1 MKHPARSTIRRYG
14 RVAALLVVLP
24 CLMGAEIYRWVD
36 ENGVVNYT
44 QQRPSNV
51 DVDVDVE
58 QITTRTGARRLSSEI
73 PATPAPPAASIGEN
87 QQGDL
92 TDDQQA
98 MLERLRSTE
107 SVRQEQVAEIRT
119 SNCKQ
124 ARTMLQDLQARGR
137 VRVRDGD
144 GVRVMDEDERQQRIG
159 EAQEGVAV
167 NCEA

>member
-14 RVAALLVVLP
+14 RFVALLVALP

-58 QITTRTGARRLSSEI
+58 QITTRTGARGLSSEI
-73 PATPAPPAASIGEN
+73 PATPAPTASIDEN

-137 VRVRDGD
+137 VRVRDGNS
-144 GVRVMDEDERQQRIG
+144 VRVMDEDERQQRIG

>member
-1 MKHPARSTIRRYG
+1 
-14 RVAALLVVLP
+14 
-24 CLMGAEIYRWVD
+24 MGAEIYRWVD

-58 QITTRTGARRLSSEI
+58 QITTRTGTRGLSSEI
-73 PATPAPPAASIGEN
+73 PATPAPTASIDEN

-137 VRVRDGD
+137 VRVRDGNS
-144 GVRVMDEDERQQRIG
+144 VRVMDEDERQQRIG

>member
-14 RVAALLVVLP
+14 RFVALLVALP

-51 DVDVDVE
+51 DVDMDVE
-58 QITTRTGARRLSSEI
+58 QITTRTGARGLSSEI
-73 PATPAPPAASIGEN
+73 PATPAPPAASVGEN

-144 GVRVMDEDERQQRIG
+144 GVRVMDEDERQQRIS

>member
-1 MKHPARSTIRRYG
+1 MKHPARATIRCYWRF
-14 RVAALLVVLP
+14 AALLLALP

-51 DVDVDVE
+51 NVDVDVE
-58 QITTRTGARRLSSEI
+58 QITTRTGARRVVSEI
-73 PATPAPPAASIGEN
+73 PATPAPAPTVGEN

-98 MLERLRSTE
+98 MLERLRNAE
-107 SVRQEQVAEIRT
+107 AVRQDQVAEIRT

-144 GVRVMDEDERQQRIG
+144 SVRIMDEDERQQRIS
-159 EAQEGVAV
+159 EAQEGVTV

>member
-14 RVAALLVVLP
+14 RFAALLVALP

-44 QQRPSNV
+44 QQRPRNV

-58 QITTRTGARRLSSEI
+58 PITTRTGARGVSSEI
-73 PATPAPPAASIGEN
+73 PVTPAPPVASVGEN

-137 VRVRDGD
+137 LRVRDGNS
-144 GVRVMDEDERQQRIG
+144 VRVMDEDERQQRIG

>member
-58 QITTRTGARRLSSEI
+58 QITTRTGARGVSNEI
-73 PATPAPPAASIGEN
+73 PVTPAPPAASVGEN

-144 GVRVMDEDERQQRIG
+144 GVRVMDEDERQQRIS